1 MVGHA
6 LLTQSDT
13 DGPVTIAEK
22 KGKAY
27 CRLSFYRWEGGYDI
41 TDYYRVLIGSQGAFG
56 LHRLISILLLALL
69 SHAILRR
76 RGSQLTYPT

>member
-22 KGKAY
+22 RGKLTAG
-27 CRLSFYRWEGGYDI
+27 SPFIGGRADM
-41 TDYYRVLIGSQGAFG
+41 TSQTTTGY
-56 LHRLISILLLALL
+56 S
-69 SHAILRR
+69 
-76 RGSQLTYPT
+76 